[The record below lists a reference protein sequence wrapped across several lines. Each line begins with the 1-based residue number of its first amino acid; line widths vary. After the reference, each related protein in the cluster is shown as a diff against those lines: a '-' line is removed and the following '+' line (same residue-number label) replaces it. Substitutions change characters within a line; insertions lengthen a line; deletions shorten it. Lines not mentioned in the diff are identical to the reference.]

1 MEDNRPPA
9 TGTNT
14 TTDYSASKAPETH
27 AEADEQVSLHDA
39 RLLPGG
45 RQRAR
50 ADIGMSAMDR
60 GEVPSEG
67 RSSGQTR
74 YGDSPGGGE

>member
-1 MEDNRPPA
+1 MDDKRPTA

-27 AEADEQVSLHDA
+27 AEADEQVTVADP
-39 RLLPGG
+39 RLMPGG
-45 RQRAR
+45 GRRAR
-50 ADIGMSAMDR
+50 AEIGMSAMDR
-60 GEVPSEG
+60 EQVPSDA

>member
-1 MEDNRPPA
+1 MDDNRAPG
-9 TGTNT
+9 TGTKT

-27 AEADEQVSLHDA
+27 AEATEQVSTPDA

-45 RQRAR
+45 SHRAQ
-50 ADIGMSAMDR
+50 AEIGMSALDR
-60 GEVPSEG
+60 NDVPNGAVST
-67 RSSGQTR
+67 GQTR